1 MRATLRVIDSIS
13 EWTGKII
20 RWLCVVLVGVVV
32 YGVILRYVFNSPTMW
47 AYETSIMLGTTIYVL
62 GWAYVHRHG
71 GHIRVD
77 VFYMRL
83 SLRGRAIIDVVGD
96 LLCCFPLIILL
107 IYISAV
113 WAGQAWSINEKM
125 ILTYWYPP
133 AAPVRTIV
141 VIGFCLLLFQGG
153 AQFIRDLYQL
163 IRNKPYD

>member
-71 GHIRVD
+71 GHIRVE
-77 VFYMRL
+77 VFY
-83 SLRGRAIIDVVGD
+83 
-96 LLCCFPLIILL
+96 
-107 IYISAV
+107 
-113 WAGQAWSINEKM
+113 
-125 ILTYWYPP
+125 
-133 AAPVRTIV
+133 
-141 VIGFCLLLFQGG
+141 IGL
-153 AQFIRDLYQL
+153 
-163 IRNKPYD
+163 